1 MVASNAVAN
10 VAFRAA
16 RLPIQTLAV
25 LTTLVFVLY
34 VVVVEIRPSSL
45 PTSLA
50 RSFVVES
57 SNTWTPVS
65 AYSGSLS
72 SLTRFIGTT
81 VSIPVD
87 APAAVQRYVASLFGT
102 GTAPLQ
108 QVLMRED
115 SIMRVLD
122 NVHVFDIAGSVWEL
136 QSAPSW
142 LAYSKYF
149 IGRLRDLMADAS
161 WFDIGVIS
169 AGWIGMNYTFFNLFR
184 RMRALGS
191 HTFLFVSAL
200 ISSGFAFSS
209 AYALTVISGTNVPKL
224 ALIQG
229 LPFFVLVV
237 GFDNKV
243 ELTKH
248 ALRHLLNDSTP
259 EFKVGA
265 ADAVK
270 KATQNLICKF
280 SRDSVLEA
288 AGMLCAGLITS
299 IPGLFHFAILS
310 TLVLALDLFFL
321 TTFYAACLSLKLAM
335 VRVERNNAVR
345 RALLEDGVASDVAKA
360 YADDI
365 LYSSDHAR
373 AAQLTGFSWFG
384 GSVRL
389 LAVFFLM
396 GVNWLHIVKFPITLS
411 VDKADFAASSV
422 SDFAVDNLT
431 LPCVLTIISPLRFVP
446 ANRSSIWFESVFNFV
461 HSAPMIRVAFV
472 ALLASLAFNGY
483 LVSLVMRHDTS
494 VVEKKIPVVVHVP
507 VNSQKTE
514 EAKPG
519 AQNEAAAV
527 PQDEPLSQRSPE
539 DCVFIMKSG
548 MAQNLTDAELVNMV
562 IDGSMPLYALEKQL
576 KDTTR
581 AVVIRRTAISRMST
595 TKTLESSDL
604 PFANYNYDR
613 VLGACCENVIGYM
626 PLPIGVAGPVLIDGE
641 EFFLPLAT
649 TEGVLVASTMR
660 GCKALN
666 AGGGVTTEVLAD
678 GMTRGPCVT
687 FATAKRAAACKIYL
701 DSEAGTKAMEKAFN
715 STSRFARLSSL
726 KTALA
731 GPFLYI
737 RFRAQTGDAMGMN
750 MISKGTEKALQV
762 LAEECGFEDM
772 TIISVSGNYCTDKK
786 AAAVNWIEGRGKSV
800 VAECIVPGH
809 VVRSVLKTGV
819 DELVELNMAKNL
831 VGSGVAGVLGG
842 FNAHAA
848 NLVAALFLA
857 TGQDPAQVVESAN
870 CMTLMSNF
878 DGDLQISV
886 TMPSLEVGTIGGGT
900 ILEPQAA
907 ILNMLGVRG
916 PNMSNPGDNARKL
929 ARIVATSVLAGE
941 LSLNSALAAGH
952 LVKSHMAHN
961 RAPQTPAQPK

>member
-1 MVASNAVAN
+1 MRTRQVSHAVAS

-34 VVVVEIRPSSL
+34 VVVVEIRPAAL
-45 PTSLA
+45 PTNLA

-57 SNTWTPVS
+57 AEHWTPAA
-65 AYSGSLS
+65 AYAGDLGA
-72 SLTRFIGTT
+72 LARFIGTT
-81 VSIPVD
+81 VSLPAD
-87 APAAVQRYVASLFGT
+87 APAAVQRYVASLFGAEA
-102 GTAPLQ
+102 APLQ
-108 QVLMRED
+108 QVLVRED
-115 SIMRVLD
+115 SMQRVLA
-122 NVHVFDIAGSVWEL
+122 NVHVFDVAGSVWEL

-149 IGRLRDLMADAS
+149 AGRLRDLLHDAS
-161 WFDIGVIS
+161 WFDIGVVS
-169 AGWIGMNYTFFNLFR
+169 AGWIGMNYTFFNLFLQ
-184 RMRALGS
+184 MRAFGS
-191 HTFLFVSAL
+191 RTFLFVSAL
-200 ISSGFAFSS
+200 ISSGFAFAS

-224 ALIQG
+224 ALIQA

-237 GFDNKV
+237 GFNNKV
-243 ELTKH
+243 ELTKN
-248 ALRHLLNDSTP
+248 AFRYLLNDNSS
-259 EFKVGA
+259 EFKIGA

-270 KATQNLICKF
+270 QATGNLIWKF
-280 SRDSVLEA
+280 FRDSVLES
-288 AGMLCAGLITS
+288 AGMLCAGLVTS
-299 IPGLFHFAILS
+299 IPGLFQFAILS
-310 TLVLALDLFFL
+310 ALVLAFDLFFL

-365 LYSSDHAR
+365 LYSSAHAR
-373 AAQLTGFSWFG
+373 AAQLTRFTWFG

-389 LAVFFLM
+389 LTVFALM
-396 GVNWLHIVKFPITLS
+396 AINWLHIVKFPITLS
-411 VDKADFAASSV
+411 VYRADLAPSSV
-422 SDFAVDNLT
+422 ADFAVDALP
-431 LPCVLTIISPLRFVP
+431 LPCVLTLIPPLRFVP
-446 ANRSSIWFESVFNFV
+446 ANRSWMLLDSVVSFL
-461 HSAPMIRVAFV
+461 HSAPMIRVALV
-472 ALLASLAFNGY
+472 ALIASLAFNGY

-494 VVEKKIPVVVHVP
+494 VVEKKIPVVVRVP
-507 VNSQKTE
+507 AVAATE
-514 EAKPG
+514 TDAEPVQ
-519 AQNEAAAV
+519 AQAESRSD
-527 PQDEPLSQRSPE
+527 QPLRSPE
-539 DCVFIMKSG
+539 DCALIVKSG
-548 MAQNLTDAELVNMV
+548 MAPNLTNEELVRMV
-562 IDGSMPLYALEKQL
+562 VTGQLPLYALEKQL

-581 AVVIRRTAISRMST
+581 AVVVRRVAVSRLSR
-595 TKTLESSDL
+595 TKTLETSDL

-701 DSEAGTKAMEKAFN
+701 DSEPGRKAMEKAFN
-715 STSRFARLSSL
+715 STSRFARLDSL

-737 RFRAQTGDAMGMN
+737 RFRARTGDAMGMN

-772 TIISVSGNYCTDKK
+772 TIVSVSGNYCTDKK

-800 VAECIVPGH
+800 VAECIVPGD
-809 VVRSVLKTGV
+809 VIRSVLKTGV

-870 CMTLMSNF
+870 CMTLMNNF

-916 PNMSNPGDNARKL
+916 PHMSNPGDNARKL
-929 ARIVATSVLAGE
+929 ARIIATAVLAGE

-961 RAPQTPAQPK
+961 RAPQPAASAK